1 MLPNFLDE
9 KKFQEIVGLCNES
22 SSFEKVNDDL
32 KVVCHDFVFPKSDNI
47 GDPPKTKKF

>member
-9 KKFQEIVGLCNES
+9 KKIPIIVGLCLKS

-32 KVVCHDFVFPKSDNI
+32 KVLCHDFVFPKIDNI